1 MRTAKQSSLTRISR
15 AVGTMHAG
23 VQFSVLGPVRLHRQ
37 GSEAGAGQPRQCAV
51 LASLLL
57 RAGKPVSLSKLVE
70 DVWGDE
76 APPSA
81 VGSVRTYVYRLRQ
94 ALGEQSDS
102 SVSLVD
108 GGYLLHIQ
116 RDALDLNRFKET
128 TARAREARTAGD
140 LESAA
145 SLLTEGL
152 EMWKGVALAG
162 VPGPFAEQQRSVLG
176 EMRLACA
183 EEQLAC
189 EVERGHYAEAAAELS
204 ALLAE
209 HPLRERVCG
218 LLMTALYGAGRQS
231 EALTIYHT
239 TSHLLRQRLGVSPSP
254 ELQQVHERILSGRF
268 QLPQS
273 ADRPKGG
280 PATPPPHVPAQL
292 PAALP
297 SLVGREREQEQVER
311 LAADAAASS
320 SVAICAVGGLA
331 GVGKTAFATTVAHR
345 LADRFPDGQL
355 FADLQGAGP
364 EAEPRDP
371 AQVLEDFLQ
380 SLGVPVE
387 DMPETAQARGLMF
400 RGLLANRRV
409 LVLLDNAWN
418 TDQIKHLLPGGPGS
432 MVLVTSRMQLHA
444 LVAAYQA
451 LPLTLMPLSQTDARS
466 LLARRLGAARTAAEP
481 EAVDRIIRLAGQ
493 LPLALANVAA
503 RAAYRPQLRLAS
515 LADEYEAPEHSTL
528 DAFAS
533 DEDQTLDVRES
544 ITRSYRLLDTETA
557 ALFRDLSACPDP
569 MFAASQVADLAG
581 RPERRVRQ
589 ALSRLTRAHLVAEIG
604 PGRYSWNRLV
614 AAYAVE
620 QAGERFLDQGKPTR
634 SWGEQGPASMSS
646 SKAPCGDVATASSR
660 DRAVPDGG
668 HALPGGTVL
677 RERTDQRV

>member
-1 MRTAKQSSLTRISR
+1 MDASVR
-15 AVGTMHAG
+15 
-23 VQFSVLGPVRLHRQ
+23 FSVLGPVRLHRH
-37 GSEAGAGQPRQCAV
+37 GAEAGAGQPRQCAV

-57 RAGKPVSLSKLVE
+57 RAGRPVSLSKLVE

-81 VGSVRTYVYRLRQ
+81 IGSVRTYVYRLRQ

-102 SVSLVD
+102 TVSLVD
-108 GGYLLHIQ
+108 GGYLLHIKP
-116 RDALDLNRFKET
+116 DALDLNRFKET
-128 TARAREARTAGD
+128 TARAREARGTGD
-140 LESAA
+140 LASAA
-145 SLLTEGL
+145 RLLREGL
-152 EMWKGVALAG
+152 GMWKGVALAG
-162 VPGPFAEQQRSVLG
+162 VPGPFAEQQRHVLG
-176 EMRLACA
+176 ELRLACA
-183 EEQLAC
+183 EEQLTC
-189 EVERGHYAEAAAELS
+189 EVERGRYTEAAAELS

-209 HPLRERVCG
+209 HPLRERICS
-218 LLMTALYGAGRQS
+218 LLITALYGAGRQS

-254 ELQQVHERILSGRF
+254 ELQHLHECILSGRF
-268 QLPQS
+268 RLPQS
-273 ADRPKGG
+273 ANRPKSA
-280 PATPPPHVPAQL
+280 PRTPPHVPAQL

-311 LAADAAASS
+311 LVADAEATS
-320 SVAICAVGGLA
+320 SVAICMVGGLA

-371 AQVLEDFLQ
+371 THVLEDFLQ
-380 SLGVPVE
+380 SLGARCE

-409 LVLLDNAWN
+409 LVVLDNARN
-418 TDQIKHLLPGGPGS
+418 TDQLRHLLPGGPGS
-432 MVLVTSRMQLHA
+432 MALVTSRMQLHS

-451 LPLTLMPLSQTDARS
+451 LPLTLMPLSQSDARS
-466 LLARRLGAARTAAEP
+466 LLAGRLGAARTAAEP
-481 EAVDRIIRLAGQ
+481 EAVDRIIRLTGQ

-515 LADEYEAPEHSTL
+515 LADEYEPPQHSTL

-533 DEDQTLDVRES
+533 DDDQALDVRES
-544 ITRSYRLLDTETA
+544 ITRSYRLLDSETA
-557 ALFRDLSACPDP
+557 ALFRALSACPAP
-569 MFAASQVADLAG
+569 MFTASQVAELAG
-581 RPERRVRQ
+581 RPERQARQ
-589 ALSRLTRAHLVAEIG
+589 VLARLTRTHLVSEIG

-620 QAGERFLDQGKPTR
+620 QAGQGLLDQG
-634 SWGEQGPASMSS
+634 EPA
-646 SKAPCGDVATASSR
+646 
-660 DRAVPDGG
+660 
-668 HALPGGTVL
+668 HW
-677 RERTDQRV
+677 

>member
-1 MRTAKQSSLTRISR
+1 
-15 AVGTMHAG
+15 MHAG
-23 VQFSVLGPVRLHRQ
+23 VEFSVLGPVRLHKE
-37 GSEAGAGQPRQCAV
+37 GVEAAAGQPRQCAV

-57 RAGKPVSLSKLVE
+57 RAGKPVSLSRLVE
-70 DVWGDE
+70 DVWGDD

-94 ALGEQSDS
+94 ALGEKSDS
-102 SVSLVD
+102 SVSRVD
-108 GGYLLHIQ
+108 GGYLLRIPP
-116 RDALDLNRFKET
+116 DALDLNRFKET
-128 TARAREARTAGD
+128 MAKAREARRTGD
-140 LESAA
+140 LEVAA
-145 SLLTEGL
+145 SLLTKGL
-152 EMWKGVALAG
+152 EMWKGAALAG
-162 VPGPFAEQQRSVLG
+162 VPGPFADQQRSVLG
-176 EMRLACA
+176 ELRLACA

-189 EVERGHYAEAAAELS
+189 EVERGRYTEAAAELS

-239 TSHLLRQRLGVSPSP
+239 TSHLLRQRLGVSPST

-273 ADRPKGG
+273 TERPKDTTR
-280 PATPPPHVPAQL
+280 TPRPHVPAQL

-297 SLVGREREQEQVER
+297 SLVGRGSEQAQVER
-311 LAADAAASS
+311 LAAEAEASS
-320 SVAICAVGGLA
+320 SVAICTVGGLA
-331 GVGKTAFATTVAHR
+331 GVGKTAFAITVAHR

-355 FADLQGAGP
+355 FADLQGVGP
-364 EAEPRDP
+364 EPEPRDP
-371 AQVLEDFLQ
+371 AHVLEDFLQ
-380 SLGVPVE
+380 ALGVRLE

-400 RGLLANRRV
+400 RGLLAKRRV
-409 LVLLDNAWN
+409 LVVLDNASS
-418 TDQIKHLLPGGPGS
+418 TEQLKHLLPGSAGS
-432 MVLVTSRMQLHA
+432 MALVTSRMQLHA

-451 LPLTLMPLSQTDARS
+451 LPLTLMPLSLSDART
-466 LLARRLGAARTAAEP
+466 LLAHRLGAARTAAEP

-503 RAAYRPQLRLAS
+503 RAAYRPQLRLAG
-515 LADEYEAPEHSTL
+515 LADEYEVPEHSTL

-533 DEDQTLDVRES
+533 EEDRALDVRES

-581 RPERRVRQ
+581 RPEGRVRQ
-589 ALSRLTRAHLVAEIG
+589 VLSRLTRSHLVSEIG

-620 QAGERFLDQGKPTR
+620 QAGQWFLDQGN
-634 SWGEQGPASMSS
+634 PA
-646 SKAPCGDVATASSR
+646 R
-660 DRAVPDGG
+660 
-668 HALPGGTVL
+668 L
-677 RERTDQRV
+677 

>member
-1 MRTAKQSSLTRISR
+1 MY
-15 AVGTMHAG
+15 AG
-23 VQFSVLGPVRLHRQ
+23 VRFSVLGPVRLHRQ
-37 GSEAGAGQPRQCAV
+37 GVEAGAGQPRQCAV

-116 RDALDLNRFKET
+116 PDALDLNRFKET
-128 TARAREARTAGD
+128 TARAREARSTGD
-140 LESAA
+140 LASAV

-152 EMWKGVALAG
+152 RMWKGVALAG
-162 VPGPFAEQQRSVLG
+162 VPGPFAGQQRSVLG
-176 EMRLACA
+176 GLRLACA

-189 EVERGHYAEAAAELS
+189 EVERGRYTEAAAELS
-204 ALLAE
+204 ALLVE
-209 HPLRERVCG
+209 HPLRERICS

-268 QLPQS
+268 QLRQS
-273 ADRPKGG
+273 ADRPKGA
-280 PATPPPHVPAQL
+280 PQTPPPHVPAQL

-311 LAADAAASS
+311 LVADAEASF
-320 SVAICAVGGLA
+320 SVAICTVGGLA

-364 EAEPRDP
+364 EAGPRDP
-371 AQVLEDFLQ
+371 AHVLEDFLQ
-380 SLGVPVE
+380 SMGVRLE

-409 LVLLDNAWN
+409 LVVLDNAWN
-418 TDQIKHLLPGGPGS
+418 TDQLKHLLPGGPGS
-432 MVLVTSRMQLHA
+432 MALVTSRMQLHA

-481 EAVDRIIRLAGQ
+481 EAVDRIIRLTGQ

-503 RAAYRPQLRLAS
+503 RAAYRPQLRLAG
-515 LADEYEAPEHSTL
+515 LADEYEAPECSTL

-533 DEDQTLDVRES
+533 DEDQALDVRES

-557 ALFRDLSACPDP
+557 ALFRDLSGCPDP
-569 MFAASQVADLAG
+569 MFAASQVAELAG
-581 RPERRVRQ
+581 RSECRVRQ
-589 ALSRLTRAHLVAEIG
+589 VLSRLTRTHLVSEIG

-614 AAYAVE
+614 AAYAME
-620 QAGERFLDQGKPTR
+620 QAGQAFLDQG
-634 SWGEQGPASMSS
+634 EPA
-646 SKAPCGDVATASSR
+646 R
-660 DRAVPDGG
+660 W
-668 HALPGGTVL
+668 
-677 RERTDQRV
+677 

>member
-1 MRTAKQSSLTRISR
+1 
-15 AVGTMHAG
+15 MHAG
-23 VQFSVLGPVRLHRQ
+23 VEFSVLGPVRLHKE
-37 GSEAGAGQPRQCAV
+37 GVEAGAGQPRQCAV

-57 RAGKPVSLSKLVE
+57 RAGKPVSLSRLVQ
-70 DVWGDE
+70 DVWGDD

-94 ALGEQSDS
+94 ALGGKSDS

-108 GGYLLHIQ
+108 GGYLLRIQ
-116 RDALDLNRFKET
+116 PDALDLNRFKET
-128 TARAREARTAGD
+128 TARARKARGTGD
-140 LESAA
+140 LTVAA
-145 SLLTEGL
+145 SLLTEAL
-152 EMWKGVALAG
+152 EMWRGVALAG
-162 VPGPFAEQQRSVLG
+162 VPGPFADQQRSVLG
-176 EMRLACA
+176 ELRLACV

-189 EVERGHYAEAAAELS
+189 EVERGRYTEAAAELS
-204 ALLAE
+204 ALLVE
-209 HPLRERVCG
+209 HPLRERICG

-268 QLPQS
+268 QLPRS
-273 ADRPKGG
+273 TEPLKGTTR
-280 PATPPPHVPAQL
+280 TPPPHPPAQL

-297 SLVGREREQEQVER
+297 SLVGRESEQEQVER
-311 LAADAAASS
+311 LVADAEASS
-320 SVAICAVGGLA
+320 SVAICTVGGLA
-331 GVGKTAFATTVAHR
+331 GVGKTAFAVTVAHR

-371 AQVLEDFLQ
+371 AHVLADFLQ
-380 SLGVPVE
+380 SLGVRLE
-387 DMPETAQARGLMF
+387 DMPETAQARALMF
-400 RGLLANRRV
+400 RGLLASRRV
-409 LVLLDNAWN
+409 LVVLDNAWS
-418 TDQIKHLLPGGPGS
+418 TDQLKHLLPGSSGS
-432 MVLVTSRMQLHA
+432 MALVTSRMQLHA

-451 LPLTLMPLSQTDARS
+451 LPLTLMPLSLTDART
-466 LLARRLGAARTAAEP
+466 LLTRRLGAARTAAEP

-515 LADEYEAPEHSTL
+515 LADEYEVPEYRTL

-533 DEDQTLDVRES
+533 EEDQALDVRES

-557 ALFRDLSACPDP
+557 ALFRDMSACPDP

-581 RPERRVRQ
+581 RPECRVRQ
-589 ALSRLTRAHLVAEIG
+589 VLSRLTRAHLVSEIG

-620 QAGERFLDQGKPTR
+620 QAGQGFLDRGKLAR
-634 SWGEQGPASMSS
+634 
-646 SKAPCGDVATASSR
+646 
-660 DRAVPDGG
+660 
-668 HALPGGTVL
+668 L
-677 RERTDQRV
+677 

>member
-1 MRTAKQSSLTRISR
+1 
-15 AVGTMHAG
+15 MHAG

-57 RAGKPVSLSKLVE
+57 RAGKPVSLSKLVD

-94 ALGEQSDS
+94 ALGEQSYS

-116 RDALDLNRFKET
+116 PDALDLNRFKET
-128 TARAREARTAGD
+128 TARAREARSTGD

-162 VPGPFAEQQRSVLG
+162 VPGPFADQQRSVLG
-176 EMRLACA
+176 EMRLTCA

-189 EVERGHYAEAAAELS
+189 EVERGRYAEAAAELS
-204 ALLAE
+204 ALLVE

-268 QLPQS
+268 QLPQT
-273 ADRPKGG
+273 ADRPKVA
-280 PATPPPHVPAQL
+280 PATPPPHAPAQL

-311 LAADAAASS
+311 LAADAEASS
-320 SVAICAVGGLA
+320 SVAICTVGGLA

-380 SLGVPVE
+380 SLGVRVE

-451 LPLTLMPLSQTDARS
+451 LPLTLMPLSHTDARS

-544 ITRSYRLLDTETA
+544 ITRSYRLLDTEAA

-620 QAGERFLDQGKPTR
+620 QAGRRFLDQGKPAR
-634 SWGEQGPASMSS
+634 SWGEQGPASMSLS
-646 SKAPCGDVATASSR
+646 QAPCGDVVTASSR
-660 DRAVPDGG
+660 DRAVPEGG
-668 HALPGGTVL
+668 HALPGGTAL

>member
-1 MRTAKQSSLTRISR
+1 
-15 AVGTMHAG
+15 
-23 VQFSVLGPVRLHRQ
+23 
-37 GSEAGAGQPRQCAV
+37 V

-57 RAGKPVSLSKLVE
+57 RAGRPVSLSRLVE
-70 DVWGDE
+70 DVWGED

-94 ALGEQSDS
+94 ALGEHSDS

-108 GGYLLHIQ
+108 GGYLLRIPP
-116 RDALDLNRFKET
+116 DALDLNRFKEK
-128 TARAREARTAGD
+128 TAQAREARRAGD
-140 LESAA
+140 LASAA
-145 SLLTEGL
+145 NLLTEGL

-162 VPGPFAEQQRSVLG
+162 VPGPFAAQQRSVLG
-176 EMRLACA
+176 ELRLACA

-189 EVERGHYAEAAAELS
+189 EVDAGRYTEAVTELS
-204 ALLAE
+204 ALYGE
-209 HPLRERVCG
+209 HPLRERICG

-239 TSHLLRQRLGVSPSP
+239 TSHRLRQRLGVSPSP
-254 ELQQVHERILSGRF
+254 ELRHVHERILSGRF
-268 QLPQS
+268 QLPPS
-273 ADRPKGG
+273 AERHKGTPRTPRPH
-280 PATPPPHVPAQL
+280 APAQL

-311 LAADAAASS
+311 LVADAQASS

-331 GVGKTAFATTVAHR
+331 GVGKTAFAITVAHR

-371 AQVLEDFLQ
+371 AHVLEGFLQ
-380 SLGVPVE
+380 SLGVRLE

-409 LVLLDNAWN
+409 LVVLDNAGN
-418 TDQIKHLLPGGPGS
+418 TDQLKHLLPGGPGS
-432 MVLVTSRMQLHA
+432 MALVTSRMQLHA

-451 LPLTLMPLSQTDARS
+451 LPLTLMPLSQTDART
-466 LLARRLGAARTAAEP
+466 LLAHRLGAARTAAEP

-533 DEDQTLDVRES
+533 EEDQALDVRES

-589 ALSRLTRAHLVAEIG
+589 VLSRLTRAHLVSEIG

-620 QAGERFLDQGKPTR
+620 QAGQGSSPA
-634 SWGEQGPASMSS
+634 GP
-646 SKAPCGDVATASSR
+646 
-660 DRAVPDGG
+660 
-668 HALPGGTVL
+668 
-677 RERTDQRV
+677 RERVSERNHV

>member
-1 MRTAKQSSLTRISR
+1 
-15 AVGTMHAG
+15 MHAG

-37 GSEAGAGQPRQCAV
+37 GSETGAGQPRQCAV

-116 RDALDLNRFKET
+116 PDALDLNRFKET
-128 TARAREARTAGD
+128 MARAREARSTGD

-162 VPGPFAEQQRSVLG
+162 VPGPFADQQRSVLG

-204 ALLAE
+204 ALLVE

-218 LLMTALYGAGRQS
+218 LLMTALYGTGRQS

-268 QLPQS
+268 QLPRS
-273 ADRPKGG
+273 ADRPKGA
-280 PATPPPHVPAQL
+280 PATPPPHAPAQL

-311 LAADAAASS
+311 LAADAEASS
-320 SVAICAVGGLA
+320 SVAICTVGGLA

-380 SLGVPVE
+380 SLGVRVE

-503 RAAYRPQLRLAS
+503 CAAYRPQLRLAS

-620 QAGERFLDQGKPTR
+620 QAGQRFLDQGKPRQLGPVREVGEGGGAALSPRGVFTTR
-634 SWGEQGPASMSS
+634 LEPMAGRP
-646 SKAPCGDVATASSR
+646 GDYA
-660 DRAVPDGG
+660 G
-668 HALPGGTVL
+668 
-677 RERTDQRV
+677 

>member
-1 MRTAKQSSLTRISR
+1 MD
-15 AVGTMHAG
+15 VG

-37 GSEAGAGQPRQCAV
+37 GVEAGAGQPRQCAV

-57 RAGKPVSLSKLVE
+57 RAGRPVSLSKLVE

-81 VGSVRTYVYRLRQ
+81 IGSVRTYVYRLRQ

-102 SVSLVD
+102 FVHLVD
-108 GGYLLHIQ
+108 GGYRLHIQ
-116 RDALDLNRFKET
+116 PDALDLNRFKET
-128 TARAREARTAGD
+128 AARARQARSTGD
-140 LESAA
+140 LRSAA
-145 SLLTEGL
+145 RLLTEGL

-162 VPGPFAEQQRSVLG
+162 VPGPFADQQRSVLG
-176 EMRLACA
+176 ELRLACA

-189 EVERGHYAEAAAELS
+189 EVERGRYAEAAAELS
-204 ALLAE
+204 ALLVE

-268 QLPQS
+268 ELPHLPHLRDRDPHN
-273 ADRPKGG
+273 ADRPKGA
-280 PATPPPHVPAQL
+280 PRTSSRNTPAQL

-311 LAADAAASS
+311 LVADAQASS
-320 SVAICAVGGLA
+320 SVAICTIGGLA

-364 EAEPRDP
+364 EVEPRDP
-371 AQVLEDFLQ
+371 ALVLEDFLQ
-380 SLGVPVE
+380 SLGVRPG
-387 DMPETAQARGLMF
+387 DLPETTQARGLMF

-409 LVLLDNAWN
+409 LVVLDNAGN
-418 TDQIKHLLPGGPGS
+418 TDQVKHLLPGGPGS
-432 MVLVTSRMQLHA
+432 MALVTSRMQLHA

-451 LPLTLMPLSQTDARS
+451 LPLTLMPLSQADARS
-466 LLARRLGAARTAAEP
+466 LLARRLGAARAAAEP
-481 EAVDRIIRLAGQ
+481 EAVDRIVRLAGQ

-503 RAAYRPQLRLAS
+503 RAAYRPQVRLAS
-515 LADEYEAPEHSTL
+515 LADEYEAPGLRTL

-533 DEDQTLDVRES
+533 EEDQALDVRAS
-544 ITRSYRLLDTETA
+544 LARSYRLLDTETA
-557 ALFRDLSACPDP
+557 ALFRDLSGCPDP
-569 MFAASQVADLAG
+569 LFAASQVADLAG
-581 RPERRVRQ
+581 RSECRVRKV
-589 ALSRLTRAHLVAEIG
+589 LSRLIRAHLVSEVG
-604 PGRYSWNRLV
+604 PGRYSWNR
-614 AAYAVE
+614 
-620 QAGERFLDQGKPTR
+620 
-634 SWGEQGPASMSS
+634 
-646 SKAPCGDVATASSR
+646 
-660 DRAVPDGG
+660 
-668 HALPGGTVL
+668 
-677 RERTDQRV
+677 

>member
-1 MRTAKQSSLTRISR
+1 MDGRVR
-15 AVGTMHAG
+15 
-23 VQFSVLGPVRLHRQ
+23 FSVLGPVKLHRQ
-37 GSEAGAGQPRQCAV
+37 GGGAGAGQPRQCAV

-57 RAGKPVSLSKLVE
+57 RAGRPVSLSKLVE

-108 GGYLLHIQ
+108 GGYRLRMQ
-116 RDALDLNRFKET
+116 PDALDLNRFKET
-128 TARAREARTAGD
+128 TARAREARGSGD
-140 LESAA
+140 LASAA
-145 SLLTEGL
+145 RLLREGL
-152 EMWKGVALAG
+152 DMWKGVALAG
-162 VPGPFAEQQRSVLG
+162 VPGPFAEQQRHVLG
-176 EMRLACA
+176 ELRLACA
-183 EEQLAC
+183 EEQLTC
-189 EVERGHYAEAAAELS
+189 EVERGRYTEAAAELS

-209 HPLRERVCG
+209 HPLRERTCS
-218 LLMTALYGAGRQS
+218 LLITALYGAGRQS

-254 ELQQVHERILSGRF
+254 ELQHVHECILSGRLR
-268 QLPQS
+268 LPRG
-273 ADRPKGG
+273 ADRPKGA
-280 PATPPPHVPAQL
+280 PRTAPPHVPAQL

-311 LAADAAASS
+311 LVADAEATS
-320 SVAICAVGGLA
+320 SVAICMVGGLA
-331 GVGKTAFATTVAHR
+331 GVGKSAFATSVAHR

-371 AQVLEDFLQ
+371 VHVLEDFLQ
-380 SLGVPVE
+380 SLGTRCE

-409 LVLLDNAWN
+409 LVVLDNAWN
-418 TDQIKHLLPGGPGS
+418 TDQLRHLLPGGPGS
-432 MVLVTSRMQLHA
+432 MALVTSRMQLPS

-481 EAVDRIIRLAGQ
+481 EAVDRIIRLTGQ

-515 LADEYEAPEHSTL
+515 VADEYEAPQRSTL

-533 DEDQTLDVRES
+533 DDDQALDVRES
-544 ITRSYRLLDTETA
+544 ITRSYRLLDSEAA
-557 ALFRDLSACPDP
+557 ALFRALSACPAP
-569 MFAASQVADLAG
+569 MFAAQQVAELAG
-581 RPERRVRQ
+581 RPEHQVRQ
-589 ALSRLTRAHLVAEIG
+589 VLSRLTRTHLVSEIG

-620 QAGERFLDQGKPTR
+620 QAGQGVPDQG
-634 SWGEQGPASMSS
+634 E
-646 SKAPCGDVATASSR
+646 
-660 DRAVPDGG
+660 
-668 HALPGGTVL
+668 PG
-677 RERTDQRV
+677 RW

>member
-1 MRTAKQSSLTRISR
+1 MY
-15 AVGTMHAG
+15 AG
-23 VQFSVLGPVRLHRQ
+23 NQFSVLGPVRLHRQ
-37 GSEAGAGQPRQCAV
+37 GVEAGAGQPRQCAV

-57 RAGKPVSLSKLVE
+57 RAGRPVSLSKLVE

-94 ALGEQSDS
+94 ALGSQCDS
-102 SVSLVD
+102 SVRLVD

-116 RDALDLNRFKET
+116 PDALDLNRFKET
-128 TARAREARTAGD
+128 AAKAREARSTGD
-140 LESAA
+140 LAA
-145 SLLTEGL
+145 AAGLLSEGL

-162 VPGPFAEQQRSVLG
+162 VPGPFAGQQRSVLG
-176 EMRLACA
+176 ELRLACA

-189 EVERGHYAEAAAELS
+189 EVERGRYAEAAAELS
-204 ALLAE
+204 ALLVE

-239 TSHLLRQRLGVSPSP
+239 TSHLLRQRLGVNPSP

-268 QLPQS
+268 QLPRS
-273 ADRPKGG
+273 ADRPKIA
-280 PATPPPHVPAQL
+280 PQTPPPPNAPAQL

-311 LAADAAASS
+311 LVADAEASS
-320 SVAICAVGGLA
+320 SVAICTVGGLA

-364 EAEPRDP
+364 EAAPRDP
-371 AQVLEDFLQ
+371 ADVLEGFLQ
-380 SLGVPVE
+380 SFGVHPK
-387 DMPETAQARGLMF
+387 DIPETTRARGLMF

-409 LVLLDNAWN
+409 LVVLDNAWS
-418 TDQIKHLLPGGPGS
+418 TDQLKHLLPGGTGS
-432 MVLVTSRMQLHA
+432 MALVTSRMQLHA
-444 LVAAYQA
+444 LVAEFQA

-503 RAAYRPQLRLAS
+503 RAAYRPQLRLTS
-515 LADEYEAPEHSTL
+515 LADEYEAPERGTL

-533 DEDQTLDVRES
+533 DEDQALDVRTS

-569 MFAASQVADLAG
+569 MFAAWQVADLAG
-581 RPERRVRQ
+581 RPESRVRQ
-589 ALSRLTRAHLVAEIG
+589 ILSRLIRAHLISEVG

-614 AAYAVE
+614 AAYAAE
-620 QAGERFLDQGKPTR
+620 QAGQGLLDQGKPACR
-634 SWGEQGPASMSS
+634 
-646 SKAPCGDVATASSR
+646 
-660 DRAVPDGG
+660 
-668 HALPGGTVL
+668 
-677 RERTDQRV
+677 

>member
-1 MRTAKQSSLTRISR
+1 
-15 AVGTMHAG
+15 MHAG

-57 RAGKPVSLSKLVE
+57 RAGRPVSLSKLVD

-94 ALGEQSDS
+94 ALREQSDS

-108 GGYLLHIQ
+108 GGYLLRIQ
-116 RDALDLNRFKET
+116 PDALDLNRFKET
-128 TARAREARTAGD
+128 TARAKEARSTGD

-145 SLLTEGL
+145 GLLTQGL
-152 EMWKGVALAG
+152 EMWRGTALAG
-162 VPGPFAEQQRSVLG
+162 VPGPFADQQRSVLG
-176 EMRLACA
+176 EMRLACV

-204 ALLAE
+204 ALLVE

-273 ADRPKGG
+273 ADRPKGA
-280 PATPPPHVPAQL
+280 PATHPPHVPAQL

-311 LAADAAASS
+311 LAADAEASS
-320 SVAICAVGGLA
+320 SVAICTVGGLA
-331 GVGKTAFATTVAHR
+331 GVGKTAFAITVAHR

-371 AQVLEDFLQ
+371 AQVLEDFLR
-380 SLGVPVE
+380 SLGVRVE
-387 DMPETAQARGLMF
+387 DMPQTAQARGLMF
-400 RGLLANRRV
+400 RGLLAGRRV

-432 MVLVTSRMQLHA
+432 MVLVTSRMQMHA

-515 LADEYEAPEHSTL
+515 LADEYEAPGHGTL
-528 DAFAS
+528 DAFGS

-544 ITRSYRLLDTETA
+544 ITRSYRLLDTEAA
-557 ALFRDLSACPDP
+557 ALFRDLSALPEP

-589 ALSRLTRAHLVAEIG
+589 ALSRLTRANLVAEIG

-620 QAGERFLDQGKPTR
+620 QAGQRFLDQGER
-634 SWGEQGPASMSS
+634 AHSWVEQGPGSMSLS
-646 SKAPCGDVATASSR
+646 QASCGDAATAGSR
-660 DRAVPDGG
+660 DRATPEGG
-668 HALPGGTVL
+668 HAQPGGTVL
-677 RERTDQRV
+677 RQRIDRRV

>member
-1 MRTAKQSSLTRISR
+1 MY
-15 AVGTMHAG
+15 AG

-37 GSEAGAGQPRQCAV
+37 GVEAGAGQPRQCAV

-57 RAGKPVSLSKLVE
+57 RAGRPVSLSKLVE

-81 VGSVRTYVYRLRQ
+81 IGSVRTYVYRLRQ

-102 SVSLVD
+102 FVHLVD
-108 GGYLLHIQ
+108 GGYRLHIQ
-116 RDALDLNRFKET
+116 PDALDLNRFKET
-128 TARAREARTAGD
+128 AARARQARSSGD
-140 LESAA
+140 LRSAA
-145 SLLTEGL
+145 RLLTEGL

-162 VPGPFAEQQRSVLG
+162 VPGPFADQQRSVLG
-176 EMRLACA
+176 ELRLACA

-189 EVERGHYAEAAAELS
+189 EVERGRYAEAAAELS
-204 ALLAE
+204 ALLVE

-231 EALTIYHT
+231 EALTIFHT

-254 ELQQVHERILSGRF
+254 ELQQVHERILSGRLELA
-268 QLPQS
+268 QSIDLPKS
-273 ADRPKGG
+273 APRAPS
-280 PATPPPHVPAQL
+280 PHAPAQL

-311 LAADAAASS
+311 LVADAQASS
-320 SVAICAVGGLA
+320 SVAICTIGGLA

-371 AQVLEDFLQ
+371 ALVLEDFLQ
-380 SLGVPVE
+380 SLGVRPG
-387 DMPETAQARGLMF
+387 DLPETTQARGLMF

-409 LVLLDNAWN
+409 LVVLDNAWN
-418 TDQIKHLLPGGPGS
+418 TDQVKHLLPGGPGS
-432 MVLVTSRMQLHA
+432 MALVTSRMQLHA
-444 LVAAYQA
+444 LVAAFQA
-451 LPLTLMPLSQTDARS
+451 LPLTLMPLSQADARS
-466 LLARRLGAARTAAEP
+466 LLARRLGAARAAAEP
-481 EAVDRIIRLAGQ
+481 EAVDRIVRLAGQ

-515 LADEYEAPEHSTL
+515 LADEYEAPGHCTL

-533 DEDQTLDVRES
+533 EEDQTLDVRAS
-544 ITRSYRLLDTETA
+544 LARSYRLLDTETA
-557 ALFRDLSACPDP
+557 ALFRDLSGCPDP
-569 MFAASQVADLAG
+569 LFAASRVADLAG
-581 RPERRVRQ
+581 RSECRARKV
-589 ALSRLTRAHLVAEIG
+589 LSRLVRAHLVSEVG

-614 AAYAVE
+614 AAYAAE
-620 QAGERFLDQGKPTR
+620 QARNGLLGKGELTG
-634 SWGEQGPASMSS
+634 W
-646 SKAPCGDVATASSR
+646 
-660 DRAVPDGG
+660 
-668 HALPGGTVL
+668 
-677 RERTDQRV
+677 

>member
-1 MRTAKQSSLTRISR
+1 
-15 AVGTMHAG
+15 
-23 VQFSVLGPVRLHRQ
+23 
-37 GSEAGAGQPRQCAV
+37 
-51 LASLLL
+51 
-57 RAGKPVSLSKLVE
+57 
-70 DVWGDE
+70 
-76 APPSA
+76 
-81 VGSVRTYVYRLRQ
+81 
-94 ALGEQSDS
+94 
-102 SVSLVD
+102 VSLVD

-116 RDALDLNRFKET
+116 PDAVDLNRFKET
-128 TARAREARTAGD
+128 TARAREARSTGD
-140 LESAA
+140 LASAA

-162 VPGPFAEQQRSVLG
+162 VPGPFAGQQRSVLG
-176 EMRLACA
+176 ELRLACA

-189 EVERGHYAEAAAELS
+189 EVERGRYTEAAAELS
-204 ALLAE
+204 ALLVE
-209 HPLRERVCG
+209 HPLRERICG

-273 ADRPKGG
+273 ADRPKSA
-280 PATPPPHVPAQL
+280 PQTPPPQAPAQL

-311 LAADAAASS
+311 LVADAEASS
-320 SVAICAVGGLA
+320 AVAICTVGGLA

-364 EAEPRDP
+364 ETEPRDP
-371 AQVLEDFLQ
+371 AHVLEDFLQ
-380 SLGVPVE
+380 SMGVRLE

-409 LVLLDNAWN
+409 LVVLDNAWN
-418 TDQIKHLLPGGPGS
+418 TDQLKHLLPGGPGS
-432 MVLVTSRMQLHA
+432 MALVTSRMQLHA

-451 LPLTLMPLSQTDARS
+451 LPVTLMPLSQTDARS

-533 DEDQTLDVRES
+533 DEDQALDVRES

-569 MFAASQVADLAG
+569 MFAASQVAELAG
-581 RPERRVRQ
+581 RPECRVRKV
-589 ALSRLTRAHLVAEIG
+589 LSSLTRAHLVSEIG

-620 QAGERFLDQGKPTR
+620 QAGQGFLHQGKPAR
-634 SWGEQGPASMSS
+634 W
-646 SKAPCGDVATASSR
+646 
-660 DRAVPDGG
+660 
-668 HALPGGTVL
+668 
-677 RERTDQRV
+677 

>member
-1 MRTAKQSSLTRISR
+1 
-15 AVGTMHAG
+15 MHAG
-23 VQFSVLGPVRLHRQ
+23 VEFSVLGPVRLHKK
-37 GSEAGAGQPRQCAV
+37 GVETGAGQPRQCAV

-57 RAGKPVSLSKLVE
+57 RAGRPVSLSRLVE
-70 DVWGDE
+70 DVWGED

-94 ALGEQSDS
+94 ALGEHSDS

-108 GGYLLHIQ
+108 GGYLLRIPP
-116 RDALDLNRFKET
+116 DALDLNRFKEK
-128 TARAREARTAGD
+128 TAQAREARRAGD
-140 LESAA
+140 LASAA
-145 SLLTEGL
+145 NLLTEGL

-162 VPGPFAEQQRSVLG
+162 VPGPFAAQQRSVLG
-176 EMRLACA
+176 ELRLACA

-189 EVERGHYAEAAAELS
+189 EVDAGRYTEAVTELS
-204 ALLAE
+204 ALHGE
-209 HPLRERVCG
+209 HPLRERICG

-239 TSHLLRQRLGVSPSP
+239 TSHRLRQRLGVSPSP
-254 ELQQVHERILSGRF
+254 ELRHVHERILSGRF
-268 QLPQS
+268 QLPPS
-273 ADRPKGG
+273 AERHKGTPRTPRPH
-280 PATPPPHVPAQL
+280 APAQL

-297 SLVGREREQEQVER
+297 SLVGRKREQEQVER
-311 LAADAAASS
+311 LAADAQASS

-331 GVGKTAFATTVAHR
+331 GVGKTAFAITVAHR

-364 EAEPRDP
+364 EAEPRNP
-371 AQVLEDFLQ
+371 AHVLEGFLQ
-380 SLGVPVE
+380 SLGVRLE

-400 RGLLANRRV
+400 RDLLANRRV
-409 LVLLDNAWN
+409 LVVLDNAGN
-418 TDQIKHLLPGGPGS
+418 TDQLKHLLPGGPGS
-432 MVLVTSRMQLHA
+432 MALVTSRMQLHA

-451 LPLTLMPLSQTDARS
+451 LPLTLMPLSQTDART
-466 LLARRLGAARTAAEP
+466 LLAHRLGAARTAAEP

-528 DAFAS
+528 DAFVS
-533 DEDQTLDVRES
+533 EEDQALDVRES

-589 ALSRLTRAHLVAEIG
+589 VLSRLTRAHLVSEIG

-620 QAGERFLDQGKPTR
+620 QAGQGLLDQG
-634 SWGEQGPASMSS
+634 EPA
-646 SKAPCGDVATASSR
+646 R
-660 DRAVPDGG
+660 R
-668 HALPGGTVL
+668 
-677 RERTDQRV
+677 